1 MGSGT
6 RWAAEAERGFCK
18 RWHLVQASCLLITR
32 KAELTHKR
40 WESLK
45 AQYDKKDKS
54 LVSVSQVPRPSELG
68 NLTRSRSA
76 STREIICLIDL
87 RHHLCDTLVVLR

>member
-6 RWAAEAERGFCK
+6 RWAAEAAERGFCK
-18 RWHLVQASCLLITR
+18 RWYLVQASCLLITR

-45 AQYDKKDKS
+45 AQYDKKS
-54 LVSVSQVPRPSELG
+54 LASVNQVPRPRGMG

-87 RHHLCDTLVVLR
+87 RVSD